1 MTTVR
6 NNKREY
12 VVELD
17 TERDESFRFR
27 GDGFYLSADNAA
39 WIAENMVA
47 KMQLGGQPGVKWRVI
62 EISTSERIVEKL

>member
-1 MTTVR
+1 MSAIR
-6 NNKREY
+6 NNRREY

-17 TERDESFRFR
+17 THRDETFNFR